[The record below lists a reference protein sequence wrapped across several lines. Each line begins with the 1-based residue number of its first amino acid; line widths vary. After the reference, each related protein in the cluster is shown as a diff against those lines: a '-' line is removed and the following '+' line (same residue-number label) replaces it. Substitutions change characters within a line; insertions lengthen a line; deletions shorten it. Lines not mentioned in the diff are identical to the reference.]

1 MFINSE
7 TICWAFNKIK
17 KNLNWAGKRTDD
29 TLWTA
34 RTSISLDNKSNN
46 RITTECMSETV
57 DNTYLQHRTTTAI
70 IIMITITPIPPPI
83 APAMAT
89 EKYEIDFSLTN

>member
-1 MFINSE
+1 
-7 TICWAFNKIK
+7 
-17 KNLNWAGKRTDD
+17 
-29 TLWTA
+29 
-34 RTSISLDNKSNN
+34 
-46 RITTECMSETV
+46 MSETV